1 MRAPYP
7 LTFFIFLQAVLYSF
21 NELYFFQNLI
31 MGAIHGKGRFKCS
44 DCHQPFS
51 WRLDLAEHV
60 KQCKTLQQR
69 KNKDQQAEYYLLE
82 SCFLCGCQLSG
93 VQSEEAS
100 FVKGLQKLFHS
111 KRSFIEVLE
120 IIVQDPSLA
129 YLDQHTI
136 GLCKDCMNA
145 VNKWDEMEQQI
156 LTIAKS
162 LYNSYRLK
170 GRKGGTKHLP
180 KKIVTDSKEQQ
191 KMIIGSVNDAENE
204 EDEVNADDHESA
216 ILEGIVKQEKP
227 SDLAGQY
234 DTFQDCKQ
242 KEYTCD
248 CGKTVR
254 GLDVFVEHQLR
265 EGCRVK
271 INEYSCK
278 YCGSVFA
285 EKKLLI
291 VHKKACIEASLIN
304 GAHECDICGRRFLVR
319 GRVETHKR
327 NVHSIGTSHKRNV
340 HSTGTGDQQLC
351 SYCGRTFGSSYNMKN
366 HLAREHGI
374 GQIEVVVCE
383 LCGGKFSDHSSLRNH
398 MKNIHGE
405 RKYSCE
411 TCGKMFATPGMRNHH
426 INEMHNNTYNY
437 ECNLCGEQFHVSF
450 KYRYH
455 MRKMHNTLQ
464 YACDDCGRTFIMRSD
479 LFRHVRGVHMGI
491 RDPKRYPCKVCGRL
505 FPSKYKVVRHMSSHG
520 FLASKV
526 DKNIL
531 EQHVTQA
538 DSANTQHEQ
547 NESVVT
553 ARLTEV
559 STDNSDGTSIDVH
572 QLPVSEIYSGPH
584 ITTLTP
590 EILQSGVTQDMVA
603 TETMVVGSM
612 SSIVVSTSSIPESI
626 TAELHHPNHEPH
638 HHHQN
643 HQEPHHHEQTPDP
656 DQHFRRGNSLMQQ
669 SLTSSII
676 PVQQMIV
683 IQDSVTLPGHS
694 EFSVPTPTSQV
705 ISVPQSTSQVIS
717 VPPGSGQVISVSHSN
732 SQVISVPTV
741 SSQVISGTIN
751 TPQAFAVPLPQHT
764 NQVNSQQKLPAIHY
778 QYFSS

>member
-1 MRAPYP
+1 MLSYITNNNSAYA
-7 LTFFIFLQAVLYSF
+7 IQKY
-21 NELYFFQNLI
+21 NFFQGFS

-44 DCHQPFS
+44 GCHRSFS

-60 KQCKTLQQR
+60 NQCRSVQQR
-69 KNKDQQAEYYLLE
+69 KCKDQQAEYYLLG
-82 SCFLCGCQLSG
+82 SCFLCGCHLSG

-100 FVKGLQKLFHS
+100 FIKGLQKLYHS
-111 KRSFIEVLE
+111 KRSLIEVLE
-120 IIVQDPSLA
+120 VITQDSTLVSLA
-129 YLDQHTI
+129 QHTI

-145 VNKWDEMEQQI
+145 VNRWDEMEQQL

-162 LYNSYRLK
+162 LRNSYRLK
-170 GRKGGTKHLP
+170 HRKDGTKLLE
-180 KKIVTDSKEQQ
+180 KRVILVSKEQRD
-191 KMIIGSVNDAENE
+191 ICNEAVNDAEDD
-204 EDEVNADDHESA
+204 EDEELPEDHESENQ
-216 ILEGIVKQEKP
+216 EGIVKQEKT
-227 SDLAGQY
+227 DMTNQHEK
-234 DTFQDCKQ
+234 FQDCDK

-265 EGCRVK
+265 AGCRIK
-271 INEYSCK
+271 TNEYPCK

-291 VHKKACIEASLIN
+291 VHKKACIEGSLIN

-327 NVHSIGTSHKRNV
+327 NVHSIGTA
-340 HSTGTGDQQLC
+340 DQQLC
-351 SYCGRTFGSSYNMKN
+351 SFCGRTFGSSYNMKN

-383 LCGGKFSDHSSLRNH
+383 LCGGKFSDRSSLRNH

-405 RKYSCE
+405 RKYECE
-411 TCGKMFATPGMRNHH
+411 TCGKKFATPGMRNHH

-479 LFRHVRGVHMGI
+479 LYRHVRGVHMGI

-505 FPSKYKVVRHMSSHG
+505 FPSKYKVKRHMSSHG
-520 FLASKV
+520 YLASKV

-531 EQHVTQA
+531 EQQVTDA
-538 DSANTQHEQ
+538 ESANIPQEQ
-547 NESVVT
+547 SESGISS
-553 ARLTEV
+553 RLTEA
-559 STDNSDGTSIDVH
+559 TTNNNDRTSIDVH

-590 EILQSGVTQDMVA
+590 EILQSGVGPDMVA

-612 SSIVVSTSSIPESI
+612 SSIVVSASSIPDSI
-626 TAELHHPNHEPH
+626 TAELHHAHQDA
-638 HHHQN
+638 HHHQLN
-643 HQEPHHHEQTPDP
+643 QNQEQHHHEQTPDH
-656 DQHFRRGNSLMQQ
+656 DQQFCQGNSLMQQ
-669 SLTSSII
+669 TLTSSII

-683 IQDSVTLPGHS
+683 IQDSVTVPGHT
-694 EFSVPTPTSQV
+694 EFSVPPPTSQV
-705 ISVPQSTSQVIS
+705 ISVPQPTSQVIS
-717 VPPGSGQVISVSHSN
+717 VPPVSGQVISVAQSN

-741 SSQVISGTIN
+741 SSQVISGTLH
-751 TPQAFAVPLPQHT
+751 TPQATFAVPMPQHT
-764 NQVNSQQKLPAIHY
+764 SQINNQQKLPAIHY
-778 QYFSS
+778 QYFPS